1 MTACPDLQVVVVE
14 VEGRRCGLLA
24 RDVHEVVAAVR
35 PSPLPGA
42 PSEVEGLVNLRGT
55 TVPVLDLRV
64 RFGLPGR
71 PVRPSDRMVVVE
83 AAGRRL
89 ALRVDRVVDLA
100 SVAAADVDVEAH
112 PLTGSGLTAG
122 VARLPDGLLVI
133 CDLDAFLSA
142 DDVVALDLALAA
154 RDARGD
160 A

>member
-14 VEGRRCGLLA
+14 VEGRGCGLLA

-42 PSEVEGLVNLRGT
+42 PPEVEGLVDLRGT

-64 RFGLPGR
+64 QFGLPGR
-71 PVRPSDRMVVVE
+71 PVRPSDRLVVVD

-89 ALRVDRVVDLA
+89 ALRVDRVVDLVP
-100 SVAAADVDVEAH
+100 VAAADVDAH
-112 PLTGSGLTAG
+112 PLAGAGVTAG

-133 CDLDAFLSA
+133 CDLEAFLSA

-154 RDARGD
+154 RDARGES
-160 A
+160 